1 MKLENLKKYETL
13 NSREINV
20 IQGGLAAASTVESQ
34 TDDSDVV
41 SSKKDG
47 NTNL

>member
-1 MKLENLKKYETL
+1 MKLEALKKYEVL
-13 NSREINV
+13 NSKEINI
-20 IQGGLAAASTVESQ
+20 IQGGLAAGSTVES
-34 TDDSDVV
+34 TSGDSDVT